1 MSQVS
6 CWATEKRG
14 ICILA
19 KSVSLHVWR
28 ELQRLVWELRNLV
41 CMYLGTMQ
49 KLFWVLWSAGLVL
62 SEPPC
67 FGGCSDTLP
76 AFSLLKSFP
85 NPRSVS
91 TAWSHILSFYLFVVK
106 WRGVQGKHFKAHSSS
121 TLCFLFHSSFIAG
134 AKSVTPPLKTAF
146 HVLQNTWL
154 EEVDSSLVSRK
165 RSISFFINILENHRI
180 RL

>member
-1 MSQVS
+1 MDVPGFLLGHR
-6 CWATEKRG
+6 EKG
-14 ICILA
+14 HLYSSKKHFQIC
-19 KSVSLHVWR
+19 VWR
-28 ELQRLVWELRNLV
+28 ELQRLVWKLRSLV
-41 CMYLGTMQ
+41 FIYLGTMH

-85 NPRSVS
+85 NTRILS

-106 WRGVQGKHFKAHSSS
+106 WRGVQGKRFEAHSSS
-121 TLCFLFHSSFIAG
+121 TFCFLFYSPFIAG
-134 AKSVTPPLKTAF
+134 AKLITLPLRTAF
-146 HVLQNTWL
+146 CVLQRSWL

-165 RSISFFINILENHRI
+165 RSISFFINILE
-180 RL
+180 